1 MIECFYSWAPFGE
14 IVFVAECCLLSNIGL
29 VCHQLACAGGSRP
42 LLAAGKSCEKCRMPA
57 PNI

>member
-42 LLAAGKSCEKCRMPA
+42 LLAAGGQVM
-57 PNI
+57 